1 MNKRI
6 KMVLSAAA
14 LSLTLVATAVPASHA
29 DTVSELKQALI
40 SAGVPSSYV
49 GNAVDYLQ
57 KVNIT
62 QAQANQIKGK
72 INEAKSLIGDV
83 KNLGKLDS
91 SVKTK
96 IQSLAIQ
103 AGNIVGLNVNFGKS
117 ASGATVVV
125 VTTPSG
131 GTLAVLSSDTAGDI
145 ATNFDINTIIDVV
158 DQAVDFSNDPN
169 KNDLDGDGKP
179 DNPNFKPEGGGGLNN
194 TATPY
199 GNLMLAGTTMMG
211 MAGGVHVIS
220 KKRK

>member
-49 GNAVDYLQ
+49 GNVVDYLQ

-72 INEAKSLIGDV
+72 INEAKSLIGGATDIT
-83 KNLGKLDS
+83 KLDA

-96 IQSLAIQ
+96 VQSLVKQ
-103 AGNIVGLNVNFGKS
+103 AASTIGLNANFGKDS
-117 ASGATVVV
+117 NGKVTIVL
-125 VTTPSG
+125 TTPSG

-145 ATNFDINTIIDVV
+145 ATNFDINTIIDAV

-211 MAGGVHVIS
+211 MAGGLHVIS